1 MTPSPFD
8 DRSSLTKSQAQQRV
22 DQVSAFTREI
32 LELERDG
39 VLTLAPDDRARLD
52 AYHAGLLERLAGQFD
67 VDRSDRQRQM
77 SLGMR
82 IASLLGAVTLS
93 AAVVLFFYRVW
104 GLLATPAQLAV
115 LVAAPLLMLAATEIA
130 ARREKTLYVAS
141 IMAVVA
147 TAAFILDVN
156 VVGVIFNMRPSPYA
170 LALWSAFAFIVA
182 YTYGLR
188 LLLAAGIAVAMAFV
202 CALVAKTAGLDI
214 SVSIARPEPLLPAGA
229 LAIAAAFLGSNR
241 RRAGFPET
249 WRLVGSIALLVPLIF
264 LSTWS
269 NVFSYLRWPEKV
281 LGTIYDVAGFALG
294 GAGIWVGIRAGWRE
308 VVNVSTGFL
317 VVFLYAKCFDWWWDW
332 MPRYLFFLLLGGLA
346 VAVLVV
352 LGRFRSRL
360 KEV

>member
-1 MTPSPFD
+1 MNKT
-8 DRSSLTKSQAQQRV
+8 QAQQRA
-22 DQVSAFTREI
+22 DQIGAFARE
-32 LELERDG
+32 LAELGREG
-39 VLTLAPDDRARLD
+39 VLQLAPDERARLD
-52 AYHAGLLERLAGQFD
+52 AYHAGLLEQLAGQFD

-141 IMAVVA
+141 IMAAAA

-170 LALWSAFAFIVA
+170 LALWSAFALIVA

-188 LLLAAGIAVAMAFV
+188 LLLAAGIATATAFV
-202 CALVAKTAGLDI
+202 CALVAKTAGLDM

-229 LAIAAAFLGSNR
+229 LAIAASFLASNR
-241 RRAGFPET
+241 RRPGFPET
-249 WRLVGSIALLVPLIF
+249 WRLVGLIALLVPLIF

-269 NVFSYLRWPEKV
+269 GVFSYLRWPEKV
-281 LGTIYDVAGFALG
+281 LGPIYDVAGFALG
-294 GAGIWVGIRAGWRE
+294 GAGIWVGIRSGWRE
-308 VVNVSTGFL
+308 VVRVATGFL

-346 VAVLVV
+346 VAVLIV

>member
-1 MTPSPFD
+1 MNKT
-8 DRSSLTKSQAQQRV
+8 QAQQRA
-22 DQVSAFTREI
+22 DQIGAFARE
-32 LELERDG
+32 LAELGREG
-39 VLTLAPDDRARLD
+39 VLQLAPDERARLD
-52 AYHAGLLERLAGQFD
+52 AYHAGLLEQLAGQFD

-141 IMAVVA
+141 IMAAAA

-170 LALWSAFAFIVA
+170 LALWSAFALIVA

-188 LLLAAGIAVAMAFV
+188 LLLAAGIATATAFV
-202 CALVAKTAGLDI
+202 CALVAKTAGLDM

-229 LAIAAAFLGSNR
+229 LAIAASFLASNR
-241 RRAGFPET
+241 RRPGFPET

-269 NVFSYLRWPEKV
+269 GVFSYLRWPEKV
-281 LGTIYDVAGFALG
+281 LGPIYDVAGFALG
-294 GAGIWVGIRAGWRE
+294 GAGIWVGIRSGWRE
-308 VVNVSTGFL
+308 VVRVATGFL

-346 VAVLVV
+346 VAVLIV